1 MPACACVIDREVN
14 GSTAVYRVRGKF
26 ESSCAWDLSR
36 RIAQEPLRD
45 VSVDFAQVN
54 DFVDYG
60 IAVLSSCLIE
70 SPHKRVRLL
79 GLRQHQARL
88 FKYFGVEPEQLSES
102 EAPAP
107 EQGLIADRLHGVA

>member
-1 MPACACVIDREVN
+1 MPACSCIIDRELN

-36 RIAQEPLRD
+36 RIAQEPIRD
-45 VSVDFAQVN
+45 LLVDFAQVS

-70 SPHKRVRLL
+70 APHKHVRLL
-79 GLRQHQARL
+79 GLRQHQVRL
-88 FKYFGVEPEQLSES
+88 FRYFGVEPEQLSET
-102 EAPAP
+102 PAASP
-107 EQGLIADRLHGVA
+107 EQGVSPVALQGVA

>member
-1 MPACACVIDREVN
+1 MSACACIIDREVN

-36 RIAQEPLRD
+36 RIAHEPLHD
-45 VSVDFAQVN
+45 LSVDFAQVN

-70 SPHKRVRLL
+70 SSHKNVRLL
-79 GLRQHQARL
+79 GLRQHQVRL
-88 FKYFGVEPEQLSES
+88 FKYFGVEPERISETA
-102 EAPAP
+102 EAAP
-107 EQGLIADRLHGVA
+107 KAGPTAPRLQGAA

>member
-1 MPACACVIDREVN
+1 MPACACIIDREVK

-45 VSVDFAQVN
+45 LSVDFSQVN

-60 IAVLSSCLIE
+60 IAVLSSALIE
-70 SPHKRVRLL
+70 TPHKQVRLL
-79 GLRQHQARL
+79 GLRQHQVRL
-88 FKYFGVEPEQLSES
+88 FKYFGVEPEQVPDGVSVQRE
-102 EAPAP
+102 EAAP
-107 EQGLIADRLHGVA
+107 SSRLQGVA

>member
-1 MPACACVIDREVN
+1 MPACACVIDREVK

-45 VSVDFAQVN
+45 LSVDFAQVN

-70 SPHKRVRLL
+70 APHKHVRLL
-79 GLRQHQARL
+79 GLRQHQVRL
-88 FKYFGVEPEQLSES
+88 FKYFGVEPEQLSDS
-102 EAPAP
+102 EAVAP
-107 EQGLIADRLHGVA
+107 EETLIATRLQGVA